1 MEPVEELE
9 DRELIREFVA
19 LWKATR
25 PRPTQSVAGALV
37 GVGQSTASEW
47 WRKVYRDI
55 EPSTRVGLERAVK
68 HGREAGSLNG
78 LVPIS
83 MDGKGTNG
91 AGDLSRQVDAIL
103 TSDADDL
110 TKTAR
115 MIDLWGI
122 YRQKAIS
129 DVAELL
135 RGDREVLKLRAEA
148 VRDLARTTRLETE
161 QAARREDRLSEDRK
175 AAQADKRAVAAE
187 ARARRARPGSEGETT
202 TGTEGPGDQ
211 PPTAG
216 PT

>member
-47 WRKVYRDI
+47 WRKVYREI

-122 YRQKAIS
+122 YRQRAIS

-135 RGDREVLKLRAEA
+135 RGDREILL
-148 VRDLARTTRLETE
+148 VR
-161 QAARREDRLSEDRK
+161 
-175 AAQADKRAVAAE
+175 AQALKELGTATRIAEERAAE
-187 ARARRARPGSEGETT
+187 RDRELSSDRALDAAARRARRKAAEGRQGPTTDGGETT
-202 TGTEGPGDQ
+202 TETGESDDPLQPGAPD
-211 PPTAG
+211 
-216 PT
+216 